1 MQFYKNSLKPVLW
14 ILEIL
19 VRIRIRGSYEFVSR
33 GGLKFLK
40 YTSSYRYL
48 LELTAFVLQRGE
60 AKAETAEED
69 GTHRRGGDCLQVISK
84 A

>member
-1 MQFYKNSLKPVLW
+1 MTVAIASKG
-14 ILEIL
+14 I
-19 VRIRIRGSYEFVSR
+19 
-33 GGLKFLK
+33 KFLK
-40 YTSSYRYL
+40 YTFAYRYL
-48 LELTAFVLQRGE
+48 LELMAFVLQRGE

>member
-1 MQFYKNSLKPVLW
+1 MKFWY
-14 ILEIL
+14 
-19 VRIRIRGSYEFVSR
+19 GSGSADLMTVVSR
-33 GGLKFLK
+33 GLKFLK
-40 YTSSYRYL
+40 YTFPYRYL